1 MTPYPDLRLMS
12 ANEFLPRT
20 LAWVLASS
28 VVIVIGYT
36 SVAASASQQAS
47 APDAT
52 VQEIATRLQRDDL
65 AGAKAVADAALGQYP
80 DDPALHN
87 LAGVVAAQGG
97 DVAAAETHF
106 QSAIR
111 LSPRQ
116 SAPYENLGRLY
127 QERAAIDASAR
138 SKALDIYRR
147 LLDVEPANQEG
158 LYQAGFLL
166 ALQGRF
172 AESQSLLQRL
182 PEAMRARSQILAVL
196 TIDLA
201 GTGRIDAA
209 KASAARVASDPDL
222 VAADVVALGPAFEH
236 ITNDDPVRQLL
247 EALDARRL
255 ATAES
260 LLQLG
265 QLHIRHRRYDDARG
279 VLERALAGAPDSVP
293 ILIDLARVVDK
304 SGAHEKALGYLGH
317 ARVLAPDNVT
327 VHFLFGIVCVELEL
341 AAEAYESM
349 KKAVALAPNHPGVN
363 YMMGVVSLHRHD
375 PSEAVPY
382 FERYMQLQPDDARG
396 RLALGVAKFQS
407 KDFDGAATILTQAA
421 DRPETAAGANYF
433 LARIARQANNLP
445 EARRRIDLSISADG
459 KSADAWAEL
468 GLLQTRAQEFEAA
481 EQSLQKALLLQ
492 PENYQATVNLTALYT
507 RTRDPRLAEQNAHLQ
522 ALQQKREQR
531 GQDFLRIVQ
540 VVPE

>member
-1 MTPYPDLRLMS
+1 M
-12 ANEFLPRT
+12 
-20 LAWVLASS
+20 
-28 VVIVIGYT
+28 
-36 SVAASASQQAS
+36 
-47 APDAT
+47 
-52 VQEIATRLQRDDL
+52 
-65 AGAKAVADAALGQYP
+65 
-80 DDPALHN
+80 DP
-87 LAGVVAAQGG
+87 
-97 DVAAAETHF
+97 
-106 QSAIR
+106 
-111 LSPRQ
+111 
-116 SAPYENLGRLY
+116 
-127 QERAAIDASAR
+127 SAR
-138 SKALDIYRR
+138 SKAIDIYRR
-147 LLDVEPANQEG
+147 LLDVDPTNQEG

-172 AESQSLLQRL
+172 AESQSFLQRL
-182 PEAMRARSQILAVL
+182 PEDTRARPQILAVL

-201 GTGRIDAA
+201 GIGKIDAA
-209 KASAARVASDPDL
+209 KTSAARVVSDPDL
-222 VAADVVALGPAFEH
+222 AAADVVALGSAFEH

-255 ATAES
+255 ATPES

-265 QLHIRHRRYDDARG
+265 QLQIRHRRYEEARG
-279 VLERALAGAPDSVP
+279 VLERALAAAPDSVP
-293 ILIDLARVVDK
+293 VLIDLARVVDK

-317 ARVLAPDNVT
+317 ARTLAPDNAT

-341 AAEAYESM
+341 GAEAYESM
-349 KKAVALAPNHPGVN
+349 KKAVTLAPDHPGVN

-382 FERYMQLQPDDARG
+382 FEKYVQLQPDDVRG
-396 RLALGVAKFQS
+396 RLALGIAKFRS
-407 KDFDGAATILTQAA
+407 NEFESAATILAQVAE
-421 DRPETAAGANYF
+421 RPETAAGANYF

-445 EARRRIDLSISADG
+445 EARRRIDLAIRADG

-468 GLLQTRAQEFEAA
+468 GLLQTRAQEYETA
-481 EQSLQKALLLQ
+481 EKSLQKALSLQ

-507 RTRDPRLAEQNAHLQ
+507 RTRDPRLAEQNARLA